1 MPELPEVEV
10 IKQSLDKKIKF
21 QKINKVVVRNRN
33 LRFKISKNFEFFLRN
48 KKINRISR
56 KSKYLIFHLNN
67 NTFFIIHLGMS
78 GTIHLISKKNYYKNT
93 NTSFYGSSNLPA
105 KHNHVLIFFKKY
117 QFVYN
122 DPRRFG
128 FIKILKNKK
137 NLEIFFNNIGPE
149 PLNNKFKTSYIY
161 NYLRGKKKNIK
172 SFLLDQKFVSG
183 IGNIYANEILFYCK
197 INPFKQAK
205 NLTKPEI
212 RKIKYF
218 SKLILNRAI
227 KKGGSSVRDFKN
239 INGKKGNYQN
249 EFKVYQRESLN
260 CLAKYCYGKIKKKIV
275 SKRSTFF
282 CNSCQK

>member
-149 PLNNKFKTSYIY
+149 PLNNKFKTSYVY
-161 NYLRGKKKNIK
+161 NYLSGKKKNIK